1 MRNICVC
8 HNFSVILQRETA
20 KTKGIVMAT
29 YAININER
37 TVWGRGLVQYLQSIP
52 VNLTL
57 TPPIRHKRKCSLD
70 NALDEVRRGEVETFS
85 SAAEMFKSLGI

>member
-1 MRNICVC
+1 
-8 HNFSVILQRETA
+8 
-20 KTKGIVMAT
+20 MAT

-57 TPPIRHKRKCSLD
+57 TPPVRHKRKCSLD
-70 NALDEVRRGEVETFS
+70 KALDEVRRGEVETFS